1 MKLIHYFYH
10 RKIATFNFI
19 FSLFFLM
26 NKFSEADLILNKD
39 GSVYHLNLRP
49 ENVSENIIVVGDPGR
64 VYRISKHFDN
74 IEFEMN
80 KREFITHTGTYK
92 GTRLTV
98 MSTGMGVDNIEI
110 ALIELDAL
118 FNIDLNKR
126 IVKDEKTSL
135 NIIRIGTSGAIQE
148 DLKVGS
154 QVISDFGIGLDN
166 LMLYYNLP
174 QTEIE
179 NTISNKLQHE
189 LQLPVA
195 PYVVKGS
202 EILKQKFGDG
212 FVEGNTVTSPGFYAP
227 QGRRLRVPLSNP
239 KFLNQIATF
248 HYDNFWL
255 TNFEMET
262 SMIYAFAR
270 LLGHEALSVNAI
282 LGNRAK
288 GTFSKNPYKTV
299 DSIIK
304 KVLDRF

>member
-1 MKLIHYFYH
+1 M
-10 RKIATFNFI
+10 
-19 FSLFFLM
+19 S
-26 NKFSEADLILNKD
+26 KFSEADLILNRD
-39 GSVYHLNLRP
+39 GSVYHLNLKP

-64 VYRISKHFDN
+64 VYRISKHFDH

-80 KREFITHTGTYK
+80 KREFITHTGSYK
-92 GTRLTV
+92 GKRITV

-118 FNIDLNKR
+118 FNIDLKKR
-126 IVKDEKTSL
+126 ITKEEKTSL

-154 QVISDFGIGLDN
+154 QVVSNYGIGMDN
-166 LMLYYNLP
+166 LMQYYNLP
-174 QTEIE
+174 QTDFESEIC
-179 NTISNKLQHE
+179 NSLKKE
-189 LQLPVA
+189 LNLSFE

-202 EILKQKFGDG
+202 DILKEKLGTG
-212 FVEGNTVTSPGFYAP
+212 LVEGNTVTSPGFYAP
-227 QGRRLRVPLSNP
+227 QGRKLRLEVSNP
-239 KFLNQIATF
+239 KFLNQVTYF
-248 HYDNFWL
+248 NHDGFWL

-270 LLGHEALSVNAI
+270 LLGHEALSINAI

-288 GTFSKNPYKTV
+288 GTFSKNPYKTI

-304 KVLDRF
+304 KVLDRL